1 MPRMR
6 ALLSLRAVNSLK
18 KVFGAN
24 HPAWLTLRR
33 SSAVNVSPGT
43 AVTLTGR
50 FWGSS
55 GAFCAVTVIGGSVRV
70 AAGCGAVASDG
81 AMRRAAHAP
90 ATSVERRHVVLDING
105 FSHNLGPELF

>member
-55 GAFCAVTVIGGSVRV
+55 GAFCAVTVIGAGATV
-70 AAGCGAVASDG
+70 AGGCGAVPSEG
-81 AMRRAAHAP
+81 PTTPAAHAP
-90 ATSVERRHVVLDING
+90 ATTVERRHVVL
-105 FSHNLGPELF
+105 